1 MSRAYKSLGCKA
13 DYCTSQHYAGGLC
26 RKHYKTS
33 TAAHPAGKGNSQA
46 KVDALLI
53 ENIEM
58 GFEIDE
64 LRATVAKLVSRLS
77 RMTSVNRCLQD
88 KSDT

>member
-1 MSRAYKSLGCKA
+1 MSKAYKSLGCEA
-13 DYCTSQHYAGGLC
+13 SYCTSQHYAGGLC

-33 TAAHPAGKGNSQA
+33 TAAHPAGKGVSQS
-46 KVDALLI
+46 KIDALLL

-64 LRATVAKLVSRLS
+64 LHAQVAKLASKVARLT
-77 RMTSVNRCLQD
+77 RTNQCLQNRL
-88 KSDT
+88 DT